1 MLRNKN
7 TKKLTTV
14 LTAVIVVIL
23 TAVLVFFVSD
33 ENQKATEHIGYAMG
47 SEITVIFYG
56 NDKNDVADDIFSAI
70 TALDTKM
77 ISRKSADS
85 EIYRLNEN
93 GSLEISEESLS
104 YIKKALEIC
113 DYSDGALDITMG
125 SLSSLWDFDSGKSEL
140 PEKEKIEELLSYSG
154 YDKITLNSYNV
165 TLGKNQMIDLGAIG
179 KGIACDTAK
188 TILDKNDINRALIK
202 VGGTVMTYS
211 DTDDKEWSI
220 GIRTPD
226 VNDPSAFLKI
236 NLTGTK
242 FISTSGN
249 YEKFFEENGMLYHHI
264 LDPKT
269 GYLVDNELKSVTVI
283 SENGLVSD
291 ALSTACFV
299 LGREKSATLLEK
311 YNSQAI
317 FVDKQNN
324 VYITDDII
332 SSCTILNDS
341 YRISDH
347 E

>member
-1 MLRNKN
+1 MFQQKDIRKI
-7 TKKLTTV
+7 TTV

-23 TAVLVFFVSD
+23 TAVVVFFVFDSK
-33 ENQKATEHIGYAMG
+33 QKATEHIGYAMG
-47 SEITVIFYG
+47 SEIAVIFYG
-56 NDKNDVADDIFSAI
+56 NDKKEIADDIFSSI
-70 TALDTKM
+70 SALDTKM
-77 ISRKSADS
+77 ISKKSADS
-85 EIYRLNEN
+85 EIYRLNDN
-93 GSLEISEESLS
+93 GSLEISEETLG

-113 DYSDGALDITMG
+113 ENSDGALDITMG
-125 SLSSLWDFDSGKSEL
+125 SLSSLWDFDSAKSEI
-140 PEKEKIEELLSYSG
+140 PEKQKIEEMLSFSG
-154 YDKITLNSYNV
+154 YDKVTLNSYNV
-165 TLGKNQMIDLGAIG
+165 VLGKNQIIDLGAVG

-188 TILDKNDINRALIK
+188 TILDKNNINRALIK

-211 DTDDKEWSI
+211 ENNETEWNI

-226 VNDPSAFLKI
+226 AEDSSAFIKI

-249 YEKFFEENGMLYHHI
+249 YEKFFTADEKIYHHI

-269 GYLVDNELKSVTVI
+269 GYPVENNLKSVTVI
-283 SENGLVSD
+283 SENGLISD

-299 LGREKSATLLEK
+299 LGREKSASLLEK

-317 FVDKQNN
+317 FVDNRNN
-324 VYITDDII
+324 VYIPDDII

-341 YRISDH
+341 YRISSY

>member
-1 MLRNKN
+1 MFQQKN
-7 TKKLTTV
+7 TQKRIIV

-23 TAVLVFFVSD
+23 AAVVVFFASAST
-33 ENQKATEHIGYAMG
+33 QKSSEHLGYAMG

-56 NDKNDVADDIFSAI
+56 NDKKELADEIFDSIA
-70 TALDTKM
+70 TLDTKM

-85 EIYRLNEN
+85 EIYSLNKN
-93 GSLEISEESLS
+93 GSLELSEETLG

-113 DYSDGALDITMG
+113 EESDGALDITMG
-125 SLSSLWDFDSGKSEL
+125 SLSSLWDFDSAKNKI
-140 PEKEKIEELLSYSG
+140 PEEHEIAEILKFSG
-154 YDKITLNSYNV
+154 YDKISFDSYKV
-165 TLGKNQMIDLGAIG
+165 TLGEKQIVDLGALG

-188 TILDKNDINRALIK
+188 TILDDSNIRSALIK

-211 DTDDKEWSI
+211 DSEDKEWNI

-226 VNDPSAFLKI
+226 ATDLSAFLKI
-236 NLTGTK
+236 SLKGIK

-249 YEKFFEENGMLYHHI
+249 YEKFFMADDKLYHHI

-269 GYLVDNELKSVTVI
+269 GYPVENDLKSVTVI

-299 LGREKSATLLEK
+299 LGIEKSAKLLDK

-324 VYITDDII
+324 VYIPDDMV

-341 YRISDH
+341 YRISSY

>member
-1 MLRNKN
+1 MLQIKD
-7 TKKLTTV
+7 TKKITIV
-14 LTAVIVVIL
+14 LTAVIGVIL
-23 TAVLVFFVSD
+23 TAVVVFFVFDSK
-33 ENQKATEHIGYAMG
+33 QKSTEHIGYAMG
-47 SEITVIFYG
+47 SEINVIFYG
-56 NDKNDVADDIFSAI
+56 NDKKEIAYDIFSAI

-85 EIYRLNEN
+85 EIYRLNKN
-93 GSLEISEESLS
+93 GSLEISEETLS
-104 YIKKALEIC
+104 YIKQALEIC

-125 SLSSLWDFDSGKSEL
+125 GLSSLWDFDSGKSEV
-140 PEKEKIEELLSYSG
+140 PDETEIEKLLSYCG
-154 YDKITLNSYNV
+154 YEKINLNGYTV
-165 TLGKNQMIDLGAIG
+165 TLGENQIIDLGAVG

-188 TILDKNDINRALIK
+188 TILDKNNINRALIK

-211 DTDDKEWSI
+211 EDDEKDWNI

-226 VNDPSAFLKI
+226 AEDASAFIKI
-236 NLTGTK
+236 NLMGTK

-249 YEKFFEENGMLYHHI
+249 YEKFFIADEKIFHHI
-264 LDPKT
+264 LAPKT
-269 GYLVDNELKSVTVI
+269 GYPVDNELKSVTVI

-324 VYITDDII
+324 VYMTDSIT

-341 YRISDH
+341 YRISSY

>member
-1 MLRNKN
+1 MFQQKN
-7 TKKLTTV
+7 TQKLTIV

-23 TAVLVFFVSD
+23 AAVVVFFVSD
-33 ENQKATEHIGYAMG
+33 SMQKPSEHLGYAMG

-56 NDKNDVADDIFSAI
+56 NDKKDIADEIFDSIA
-70 TALDTKM
+70 TLDTKL
-77 ISRKSADS
+77 ISRKSAAS
-85 EIYRLNEN
+85 EIYSLNEN
-93 GSLEISEESLS
+93 GTAELSEETLG

-113 DYSDGALDITMG
+113 EYSDGALDITIG
-125 SLSSLWDFDSGKSEL
+125 SLSSLWDFDSAKNKI
-140 PEKEKIEELLSYSG
+140 PEEHEIAEILSFIGYEKISI
-154 YDKITLNSYNV
+154 DAYNV
-165 TLGKNQMIDLGAIG
+165 TLGENQIVDLGALG

-188 TILDKNDINRALIK
+188 TILDNNNIRSALIK

-211 DTDDKEWSI
+211 DTEDKEWNI

-226 VNDPSAFLKI
+226 ATDLSAFLKI
-236 NLTGTK
+236 SLKGSK

-249 YEKFFEENGMLYHHI
+249 YEKFFTADEKIYHHI
-264 LDPKT
+264 LDPET
-269 GYLVDNELKSVTVI
+269 GYPAENNLKSVTVI
-283 SENGLVSD
+283 SESGLVSD

-299 LGREKSATLLEK
+299 LGIEKSAELLEK

-324 VYITDDII
+324 VYIPDDMI

-341 YRISDH
+341 YRISSY